1 MKRGTPDHPK
11 TKALMAALDVPRY
24 QAVGLLESLWH
35 FAAQYAKRGDVGRWE
50 NTAIGTA
57 LDWKGDPDALMQAFI
72 SSGYLEECPH
82 YRLLIHDWET
92 HCDQTVQRSEE
103 VKKQGFA
110 RNQLAKASQPEPMP
124 KANAI
129 SQSHSQ
135 LPGLPPELGGRA
147 PELWQDFIRHRK
159 EIRKPLQPTAAS
171 RLIAKLVEI
180 GTDRA
185 VAAME
190 HSIANGWQ
198 GIFEPQQSSGRQTG
212 QPTRRVAKI
221 SRSNP

>member
-11 TKALMAALDVPRY
+11 TKALMAALGVRRY
-24 QAVGLLESLWH
+24 VAVGLLESLWH

-57 LDWKGDPDALMQAFI
+57 LDWDGDSDALMQAFI

-103 VKKQGFA
+103 VKGKGFA
-110 RNQLAKASQPEPMP
+110 RNQLAKTSQPEPMP
-124 KANAI
+124 TPMPKPKPKPEPDA
-129 SQSHSQ
+129 
-135 LPGLPPELGGRA
+135 PGLPPELA
-147 PELWQDFIRHRK
+147 PIGEIWRDFVRHRS
-159 EIRKPLQPTAAS
+159 EIRKPLTPTAAK
-171 RLIAKLVEI
+171 RLIDKLAEMGVA
-180 GTDRA
+180 RA
-185 VAAME
+185 GAAIT

-198 GIFEPQQSSGRQTG
+198 GIFEPETNGRGQSTANRPKLG
-212 QPTRRVAKI
+212 
-221 SRSNP
+221 SRK